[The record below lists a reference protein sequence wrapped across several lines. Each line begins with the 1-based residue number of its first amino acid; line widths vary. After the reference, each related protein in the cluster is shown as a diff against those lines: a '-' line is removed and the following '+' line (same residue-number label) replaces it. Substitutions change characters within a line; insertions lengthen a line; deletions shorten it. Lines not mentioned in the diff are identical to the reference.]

1 MTELTENDEGKPV
14 KTADGEQIGMISGVR
29 GGTAYVD
36 PEAGITDRIKSML
49 GWEDVDEDDY
59 ALAESEIDTV
69 TDDEV
74 RLSR

>member
-36 PEAGITDRIKSML
+36 PDAGITDRIKSML

>member
-29 GGTAYVD
+29 GGTAYVAPD
-36 PEAGITDRIKSML
+36 AGITDRIKSML
-49 GWEDVDEDDY
+49 GWEDVEEDDY

>member
-1 MTELTENDEGKPV
+1 MTELIENDEGKPV

-36 PEAGITDRIKSML
+36 PDAGITDRIKSML

>member
-29 GGTAYVD
+29 GGRAYVD
-36 PEAGITDRIKSML
+36 PDAGITDRIKSML